1 MYVKP
6 VINIV
11 YILGRVLGAALNELN
26 VNSFRQLSN
35 RPKVNDMA
43 LIFTD
48 GKSADDVSTM
58 GKKLMDLNIKVKIVG
73 IMNKNEEFDNRLDK
87 EELMNVVQS
96 SDDLIMLKNGF
107 SDIATGLLDD
117 IFHSDFCPA
126 ACRLASTACV

>member
-6 VINIV
+6 IINIV
-11 YILGRVLGAALNELN
+11 FILGRVLGAALNELN